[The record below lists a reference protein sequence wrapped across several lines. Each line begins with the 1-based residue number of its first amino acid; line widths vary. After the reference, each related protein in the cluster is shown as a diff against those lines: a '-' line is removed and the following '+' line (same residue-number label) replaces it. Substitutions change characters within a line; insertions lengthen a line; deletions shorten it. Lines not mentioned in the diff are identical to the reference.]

1 MTTQNTDIA
10 KIELTQSERFTQKV
24 ITEFTGSNG
33 TLPIT
38 NHQKRLV
45 QNYFITI
52 DQALKAAE
60 EKRLKKSEK
69 SRDPLPIQWSNIN
82 MEQLALRVVSCARLG
97 LDPSLSNHINMMP
110 VKNNSAGNYS
120 IVFITGYSGLEII
133 SSKYGLE
140 IPKDKVVE
148 LVFSNDKFKPIKKDI
163 ENKIESY
170 HFKISE
176 NPFDRGEVIGG
187 FYYHVFEDATK
198 NRLVFWPKSEIEKRK
213 PAYASAEFWGGEK
226 DVWKDGK
233 VVGKEAVEGWYNE
246 MAWKTLKRASEGS
259 ITIDSQKIDDD
270 YIRLS
275 EHENSAGQLSESEK
289 ALENR
294 NLSAGKQPETVKTED
309 ITFED
314 VTKQPEPKQEKAQTT
329 TEIKPELFPE

>member
-1 MTTQNTDIA
+1 MSNEIIKKDF
-10 KIELTQSERFTQKV
+10 TQSERFTQKV
-24 ITEFTGSNG
+24 IQEFTGTNG
-33 TLPIT
+33 SLPIT
-38 NHQKRLV
+38 NHQKRLI

-52 DQALKAAE
+52 DQSLKSAE

-69 SRDPLPIQWSNIN
+69 NRDPLPILWPNIN

-97 LDPSLSNHINMMP
+97 LDPFLSNHINMLP

-140 IPKDKVVE
+140 IPKDKIVE
-148 LVFSNDKFKPIKKDI
+148 LVFSNDKFVPIKKDI

-213 PAYASAEFWGGEK
+213 PTYASSEFWGGEK
-226 DVWKDGK
+226 DVWKDNK
-233 VVGKEAVEGWYNE
+233 VIGTEHVEGWYNE
-246 MAWKTLKRASEGS
+246 MAWKTLKRASENS

-275 EHENSAGQLSESEK
+275 ENENKAVQTAQTET
-289 ALENR
+289 ALEQR
-294 NLSAGKQPETVKTED
+294 NETAKKQPVQVEDVNYEEVVQPSQPKQQPEAKKETVNA
-309 ITFED
+309 
-314 VTKQPEPKQEKAQTT
+314 VS
-329 TEIKPELFPE
+329 FPE